1 MSDLLR
7 QTIRDLP
14 DLLDRATGLGDG
26 SWSDAY
32 TAIDYMAFAFSRA
45 YPTHPCRNG
54 CATCCRSQLFR
65 VTRAEWEPMQAAL
78 LADPRLEDLLARVI
92 RDFGPH
98 RAALEEAADRWSR
111 PDPAETTSV
120 GSAPVGPAPVGP
132 APVGPTPGLAGV
144 PVTCPLLEGDS
155 CMAYDTRPA
164 ICRAYGSFG
173 ARVGEKDTFLMC
185 REHGPDFVRGLAD
198 SGVEHMLMP
207 PWSPVQDR
215 LARLNPSG
223 EVAPLPLWL
232 LRLAL
237 SGPASA
243 SPQA

>member
-14 DLLDRATGLGDG
+14 TLLDRATGLGDG

-32 TAIDYMAFAFSRA
+32 TAIDYMAFAFSRT
-45 YPTHPCRNG
+45 YPSHPCRDG
-54 CATCCRSQLFR
+54 CAACCRTQLFR

-78 LADPRLEDLLARVI
+78 LADPRLEDLLSRVI

-98 RAALEEAADRWSR
+98 RAALEEAADHWAQH
-111 PDPAETTSV
+111 DLA
-120 GSAPVGPAPVGP
+120 GSAPSGPAPPGSAPSGP
-132 APVGPTPGLAGV
+132 MPVLAGV

-173 ARVGEKDTFLMC
+173 ARIGEKDTFLMC
-185 REHGPDFVRGLAD
+185 RDHGPDFVRGLAE
-198 SGVEHMLMP
+198 SGVAHMLMP
-207 PWSPVQDR
+207 PWNPVQDR
-215 LARLNPSG
+215 IARLNPSG

-232 LRLAL
+232 LRLAD
-237 SGPASA
+237 ARSA
-243 SPQA
+243 